1 MNSMKTDLAYVI
13 EAISKV
19 DGRITVADLSSAE
32 IEGLRDRIVW
42 TYSDQRAPNASY
54 PFGGK
59 GFRPQGIRKGVTIDT
74 GSTQYDY
81 EVKAIMLLL
90 FHLGLQ
96 EGGVP
101 YKWQSVSLRVR
112 TLLKF
117 SVYCARR
124 ELQSFRDIS
133 LLPALT
139 FRNLLLGFITD
150 SSSKG
155 GMDARVATSSYKTVR
170 DALKHLADYGLVER
184 PDFCELLD
192 EFTLANIEKHEAENR
207 LRHTII
213 PTGVMKRLI
222 AEASAYLEQAEAKFD
237 EFEAV
242 FRQSHKALME
252 SNCNDPK
259 YAIFSKGRAHQRLKV
274 LLYDY
279 FRDLPRHAYALVL
292 AFTGM
297 RDGEVGALKTGC
309 AGYRTESGERL
320 YYVRSSLSK
329 TDDNVISLDWV
340 ANDLAYRAVTL
351 LSKVNS
357 LYYERVRLFQ
367 KHYNHRLSD
376 KDYNELAH
384 GLADQ
389 WLFGLRLTVS
399 SANFVRSTKG
409 GDGVQALD
417 LGRYHIPVTEA
428 DLAQLEQM
436 ECNYRSVAAN
446 SGHRGKPYV
455 VGDLFNLT
463 AHQFR
468 HTFAW
473 FIIAN
478 RLGDLDDIKY
488 QFKHL
493 HQAMTLVYTERGF
506 KSLNELRIV
515 IEHFETFI
523 NGQSIDDIVQSAASG
538 QVAGGGGERLARMLQ
553 ALNNGLE
560 VEVYGDNHQPH
571 FHDVKEVIAFTTRHS
586 DSIRGLPHGYCTK
599 GPSCK
604 IKNAADPS
612 HCLYCDTY
620 FATPKHLPYWRTIKA
635 NCEAKLERIAALPE
649 ESQQQFQ
656 VFRQSLEDNL
666 FASNKI
672 INRLA
677 PAETTNQRIM

>member
-1 MNSMKTDLAYVI
+1 MKTDLAYVI
-13 EAISKV
+13 ECITKV

-42 TYSDQRAPNASY
+42 AYSDQRAPNASY
-54 PFGGK
+54 TFGGK
-59 GFRPQGIRKGVTIDT
+59 KFRPLGSRKGIVIDT
-74 GSTQYDY
+74 GSAQYDY
-81 EVKAIMLLL
+81 ELKAIMLLL
-90 FHLGLQ
+90 FHSGLQ

-101 YKWQSVSLRVR
+101 YKWRSVSQRVR
-112 TLLKF
+112 TLVKF
-117 SVYCARR
+117 SGYCSRHGF
-124 ELQSFRDIS
+124 LSFRDIS

-150 SSSKG
+150 SRSKG

-170 DALKHLADYGLVER
+170 DALKHLANYGLVER
-184 PDFCELLD
+184 PDFWELMD

-207 LRHTII
+207 LRHGII

-222 AEASAYLEQAEAKFD
+222 AEATAYLEQAEAKFD
-237 EFEAV
+237 EFSAV
-242 FRQSHKALME
+242 FRQTHQAIVAASCKNPM
-252 SNCNDPK
+252 
-259 YAIFSKGRAHQRLKV
+259 YAIVSTGQDAWSRLKT
-274 LLYDY
+274 LRDNN
-279 FRDLPRHAYALVL
+279 FRDLQRHTYTLVL

-297 RDGEVGALKTGC
+297 RDDEMGALKTGC
-309 AGYRTESGERL
+309 AGHRIENGEQL
-320 YYVRSSLSK
+320 YYVRSFLSK
-329 TDDNVISLDWV
+329 TDDNAINLDWV
-340 ANDLAYRAVTL
+340 ANDLAYRAVNL
-351 LSKVNS
+351 LSMVNS
-357 LYYERVRLFQ
+357 LYYERARLIQ
-367 KHYNHRLSD
+367 KHYAHSLSD
-376 KDYNELAH
+376 EKRSELAH

-389 WLFGLRLTVS
+389 WLFGLRLSVGT
-399 SANFVRSTKG
+399 AYFVRYTKG

-446 SGHRGKPYV
+446 SGYRGKPYV

-493 HQAMTLVYTERGF
+493 HQAMALVYTERGF

-553 ALNNGLE
+553 ALNNGAE
-560 VEVYGDNHQPH
+560 VEVYGAEHQPH
-571 FHDVKEVIAFTTRHS
+571 FYNVKEVIAFTTRHS

-635 NCEAKLERIAALPE
+635 NCEAKLQRIAAMSE
-649 ESQQQFQ
+649 DAQQQFQ

-666 FASNKI
+666 FAANKI
-672 INRLA
+672 IGRLI
-677 PAETTNQRIM
+677 PADTTNQRTM